1 MIKNIFR
8 GLILCLLTSVGA
20 TTNLNAEDLILL
32 HTNDTHS
39 MIQPDKDGL
48 GGIQRRKVLIDS
60 VRKAEK
66 NVLLV
71 DAGDAVQGTLFFKFF
86 RGEVEYQLM
95 DMLGYDIRILG
106 NHEFDNGIEDIAK
119 HNSKCKSDILSSNYD
134 ADKTAL
140 KNILKPYSIK
150 KVAGKKIGFIGLNI
164 NPKGLITDANIGGI
178 VWSDIAEKAN
188 ALAYELK
195 HKKNCDMVVAITHI
209 GYEKE
214 NGKITDAELAQQS
227 RDIDIIIGGHSHTLL
242 NSENDAK
249 FPRLIKNLNGQD
261 VLVAQC
267 GKSGKYL
274 GYIKI
279 DLDDLTDDDREFESK
294 LIRVDSRLDLTRDA
308 NIDKFL
314 SPYIQVVDSVNSVP
328 IAFASMD
335 MSNDERYGAFP
346 NWTADFAQ
354 HYSRQLVDSLKKTHN
369 AFGVNDVVDFSIM
382 NVGGIRQPLY
392 KGNVSEGQILS
403 AFPFSNRIVLVR
415 IKGSDLREVFE
426 SMARKGG
433 EAVSNEVRV
442 IVDNKSLRN
451 VLINGKPLEND
462 RDYLVCTIDYLA
474 WGNDD
479 MDSLTKGEIIWADKE
494 EMSVRI
500 LEYIKWLTKV
510 GLPIYSDP
518 GSRFVESIA
527 IK

>member
-8 GLILCLLTSVGA
+8 GLIICLLTSVGA

-60 VRKAEK
+60 IRKAEK

-106 NHEFDNGIEDIAK
+106 NHEFDNGIEDIVK
-119 HNSKCKSDILSSNYD
+119 YNSKCKSDILSSNYD
-134 ADKTAL
+134 ASNTAL

-164 NPKGLITDANIGGI
+164 NPKGLITDANIGDI
-178 VWSDIAEKAN
+178 VWSDVAEKAN

-195 HKKNCDMVVAITHI
+195 HNRKCDMVIALTHI

-214 NGKITDAELAQQS
+214 NDKITDAELAQRS
-227 RDIDIIIGGHSHTLL
+227 HDIDIIIGGHSHTLL

-279 DLDDLTDDDREFESK
+279 DLDELLDDDREFESK
-294 LIRVDSRLDLTRDA
+294 LICVDSRLDSTQDA

-335 MSNDERYGAFP
+335 MSNDERCGAFP

-354 HYSRQLVDSLKKTHN
+354 HYSEQLVDSLRKMHN
-369 AFGVNDVVDFSIM
+369 AFGVNDAVDLSIM
-382 NVGGIRQPLY
+382 NVGGIRQPIY

-403 AFPFSNRIVLVR
+403 TFPFSNRIVLVK
-415 IKGSDLREVFE
+415 IKGADLRKVFE

-433 EAVSNEVRV
+433 EAVSNGVRV
-442 IVDNKSLRN
+442 IVDNRTLRN

-479 MDSLTKGEIIWADKE
+479 MDSMTKGEIIWADKE

-500 LEYIKWLTKV
+500 LEYVKWLTQV
-510 GLPIYSDP
+510 GMPICSDS
-518 GSRFVESIA
+518 GSRFVESIT